1 MYAELK
7 LISPLIQENNE
18 DELETIYDIE
28 GEMLAIKNKL
38 DNISTSDTDDIL
50 DNLWSL
56 IVDIGS
62 NNLTNEE
69 TFIKEKMILELKD
82 RLLLNLL

>member
-1 MYAELK
+1 MLTEPQ

-38 DNISTSDTDDIL
+38 DDISKSDTDDIL